1 MLGAGALALTA
12 ASGRGRASAQT
23 ADTKPFRID
32 VHHHLSPPTYVT
44 ASNESGFGDPLMKN
58 WTIEKSLADM
68 DKAGIATAM
77 LSVTTPAVN
86 FTKGD
91 AARKL
96 CRESNEYGAKL
107 VADYPGRFGNFAM
120 LPLTDAEGSLRELT
134 YALDTLKADGIALM
148 TSYGDKWLG
157 DPLFLP
163 VMEELNRRKALVYTH
178 PTAANCCVNLA
189 PTQPPV
195 MIEFGT
201 DTTRTIADI
210 VFSGN
215 ARRFPDIRWIFS
227 HAGGTMPFLIERFVR
242 HPLLVPKA
250 KETVPD
256 GTLAELKRF
265 FYDTAQTSNRGAM
278 SALAA
283 IIPPS
288 QIVFGTDFPYRT
300 GIDHVKGLREA
311 GVFTDEQIA
320 AIERG
325 NALKL
330 ITAARKLVGQQADL
344 ASCEAIRQKKK
355 ARRIVRHALILSPI
369 PPQAT
374 TIEPISPPAD
384 ADAVGVPPA
393 ARTHD
398 DGRAIEAITAAIAS
412 AAAIEATAAAAIDAS
427 HRLATAASA
436 AARQRRRGRSADQN
450 GRGAGDVDEQQS
462 QRCEAAGQDIVA
474 FSHSGISGSL
484 PRHLDFG
491 TISLR
496 RARQLSVQMR

>member
-1 MLGAGALALTA
+1 MTELRAPALRGCFCCGESESSFTSPSRRSFMLGAGALALTTA
-12 ASGRGRASAQT
+12 TGGGRATAQT
-23 ADTKPFRID
+23 NEAKPFRID

-44 ASNESGFGDPLMKN
+44 ASNESGFGDSLMKN
-58 WTIEKSLADM
+58 WTVEKTLVDM

-91 AARKL
+91 AARRL
-96 CRESNEYGAKL
+96 CRESNEYAAKL

-120 LPLTDAEGSLRELT
+120 LPLTDAEGSLHEIA

-178 PTAANCCVNLA
+178 PTAANCCTNLV
-189 PTQPPV
+189 PTQQPV

-242 HPLLVPKA
+242 NPLLDPKA
-250 KETVPD
+250 KANVPD

-265 FYDTAQTSNRGAM
+265 YYDTAQTSNKGAM

-288 QIVFGTDFPYRT
+288 QIVFGTDFPYRM

-311 GVFTDEQIA
+311 GVFTDGQIA
-320 AIERG
+320 SIERG

-330 ITAARKLVGQQADL
+330 I
-344 ASCEAIRQKKK
+344 
-355 ARRIVRHALILSPI
+355 P
-369 PPQAT
+369 
-374 TIEPISPPAD
+374 
-384 ADAVGVPPA
+384 
-393 ARTHD
+393 
-398 DGRAIEAITAAIAS
+398 
-412 AAAIEATAAAAIDAS
+412 
-427 HRLATAASA
+427 RLA
-436 AARQRRRGRSADQN
+436 G
-450 GRGAGDVDEQQS
+450 
-462 QRCEAAGQDIVA
+462 
-474 FSHSGISGSL
+474 
-484 PRHLDFG
+484 
-491 TISLR
+491 
-496 RARQLSVQMR
+496 

>member
-1 MLGAGALALTA
+1 MRESRAPALRGCFCCGESKFPPMSRRGFVLGVGALALTTA
-12 ASGRGRASAQT
+12 TGGGRAMAQ
-23 ADTKPFRID
+23 AAEKPFRID

-44 ASNESGFGDPLMKN
+44 ASNENGFGDPLMKN
-58 WTIEKSLADM
+58 WTIEKTLADM

-86 FTKGD
+86 FTKGE
-91 AARKL
+91 AARRL
-96 CRESNEYGAKL
+96 CRESNEYAAKL
-107 VADYPGRFGNFAM
+107 VADHPGRFGNFAM
-120 LPLTDAEGSLRELT
+120 LPLTDVEGSLHELA

-178 PTAANCCVNLA
+178 PTAANCCVNLV
-189 PTQPPV
+189 PTQQPV

-242 HPLLVPKA
+242 NPLVDPKA
-250 KETVPD
+250 KASVPD

-265 FYDTAQTSNRGAM
+265 YYDTAQTSNKSAM

-320 AIERG
+320 SIERG

-330 ITAARKLVGQQADL
+330 
-344 ASCEAIRQKKK
+344 
-355 ARRIVRHALILSPI
+355 
-369 PPQAT
+369 
-374 TIEPISPPAD
+374 
-384 ADAVGVPPA
+384 
-393 ARTHD
+393 
-398 DGRAIEAITAAIAS
+398 
-412 AAAIEATAAAAIDAS
+412 
-427 HRLATAASA
+427 
-436 AARQRRRGRSADQN
+436 
-450 GRGAGDVDEQQS
+450 
-462 QRCEAAGQDIVA
+462 
-474 FSHSGISGSL
+474 L
-484 PRHLDFG
+484 PR
-491 TISLR
+491 
-496 RARQLSVQMR
+496 LSS

>member
-1 MLGAGALALTA
+1 MTDLRTPPLRGCFCCGPASPSVSATSRRGFMLGAGALALTMA
-12 ASGRGRASAQT
+12 AGGERAAAQGTSA
-23 ADTKPFRID
+23 KPFRID
-32 VHHHLSPPTYVT
+32 LHHHLSPPTYVT
-44 ASNESGFGDPLMKN
+44 ASNDAGFGDPLMKN
-58 WTIEKSLADM
+58 WAIEKSLEDM
-68 DKAGIATAM
+68 DKAGIATSM

-91 AARKL
+91 AARRL
-96 CRESNEYGAKL
+96 CREANEYAARL
-107 VADYPGRFGNFAM
+107 VADHAGRFGNFAM
-120 LPLTDAEGSLRELT
+120 LPLTDTEGSLRELA

-157 DPLFLP
+157 DALFLP

-178 PTAANCCVNLA
+178 PSAANCCVNLV

-242 HPLLVPKA
+242 HPLLAPKA

-265 FYDTAQTSNRGAM
+265 FYDTAQTSNRSAM

-300 GIDHVKGLREA
+300 GSDHVKGLREA

-330 ITAARKLVGQQADL
+330 LPRL
-344 ASCEAIRQKKK
+344 AS
-355 ARRIVRHALILSPI
+355 
-369 PPQAT
+369 
-374 TIEPISPPAD
+374 
-384 ADAVGVPPA
+384 
-393 ARTHD
+393 
-398 DGRAIEAITAAIAS
+398 
-412 AAAIEATAAAAIDAS
+412 
-427 HRLATAASA
+427 
-436 AARQRRRGRSADQN
+436 
-450 GRGAGDVDEQQS
+450 
-462 QRCEAAGQDIVA
+462 
-474 FSHSGISGSL
+474 
-484 PRHLDFG
+484 
-491 TISLR
+491 
-496 RARQLSVQMR
+496 